1 MEVIFIKKLDGWL
14 TDASHWELPFRV
26 QAKRGLTKWVI
37 VAKASD
43 QAVLVFPADR
53 FGDVLEWTE
62 LYSDQDANRDAEAV
76 LLDFIATQEN
86 KETE

>member
-1 MEVIFIKKLDGWL
+1 MELTFIKKLNEWL
-14 TDASHWELPFRV
+14 TDASHWELPFKV

-37 VAKASD
+37 VAKAAD
-43 QAVLVFPADR
+43 QAVLVFPADK

-62 LYSDQDANRDAEAV
+62 LYSDQDANRDPEAV
-76 LLDFIATQEN
+76 LLDFIAKQEN